1 MKRIF
6 TLGSI
11 LLLFFVWLPAPAGA
25 ADKATDLIKKANARI
40 VEAQKSNAGQPR
52 LISEIQKVLEGVTA
66 FDAIA
71 ERVTKAVCQDEG
83 KAMEFRNTLAA
94 FLKASYANKLSKYK
108 ADKTEYLGESKKGK
122 AVLVRTKVSTGA
134 RSINL
139 DYEVEQI
146 KSSFMI
152 TNYIVDN
159 INTVDSFKK
168 QFKRSLRKDSLEKV
182 VADLKKKTQRLQS
195 GKAE

>member
-1 MKRIF
+1 MRKIL

-11 LLLFFVWLPAPAGA
+11 LLLCFVWLTVPAGA
-25 ADKATDLIKKANARI
+25 SGKATDLIKKANSRI
-40 VEAQKSNAGQPR
+40 VEAQKSNAGTTQ
-52 LISEIQKVLEGVTA
+52 LIADIQRVLEGVTA
-66 FDAIA
+66 FETIA
-71 ERVTKAVCQDEG
+71 ERVTNAVCQDES
-83 KAMEFRNTLAA
+83 KAMEFRNALAA

-122 AVLVRTKVSTGA
+122 ATLVRTKVSTGA

-146 KSSFMI
+146 KSSYMI

-168 QFKRSLRKDSLEKV
+168 QFKRSLRKDTIEKV